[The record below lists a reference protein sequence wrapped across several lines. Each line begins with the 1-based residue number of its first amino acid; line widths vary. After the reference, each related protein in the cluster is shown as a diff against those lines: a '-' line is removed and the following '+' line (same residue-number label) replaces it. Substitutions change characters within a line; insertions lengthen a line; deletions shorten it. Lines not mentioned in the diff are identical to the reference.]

1 MNAANNLALAQRGT
15 VVVNHDIKA
24 MNEQATKQDLHNQ
37 GIQIDSEFVKVDSQL
52 VILRTDMNAGFD
64 RVDGQFT
71 NLRTDMD
78 AKFTKVDSQITN
90 LRTDMNAGFDRVDGQ
105 FTNLRTDMDGKF
117 TNLRTDMDSQFI
129 KFRAEM
135 DSQFIKFRAEM
146 SEQFSKVYTMF
157 DTKQV
162 ELNKTLFKFGS
173 LYFTMMFAVLS
184 VERWWR

>member
-1 MNAANNLALAQRGT
+1 MNAANNLVLAPRGT
-15 VVVNHDIKA
+15 TVVNHDNKA
-24 MNEQATKQDLHNQ
+24 MDEQATKQDLHNQ

-52 VILRTDMNAGFD
+52 VILRTDTNAGFD

-90 LRTDMNAGFDRVDGQ
+90 LRTDMDAGFDRVDGQ

-117 TNLRTDMDSQFI
+117 TNLRTD
-129 KFRAEM
+129 M

-184 VERWWR
+184 IERWWR

>member
-15 VVVNHDIKA
+15 VVVNHDNKA

-78 AKFTKVDSQITN
+78 AKFANVDNQITN
-90 LRTDMNAGFDRVDGQ
+90 LRTDTNAGFDKVYSRFEIVDSQ
-105 FTNLRTDMDGKF
+105 FANLRTDMDAKF
-117 TNLRTDMDSQFI
+117 D
-129 KFRAEM
+129 KA
-135 DSQFIKFRAEM
+135 
-146 SEQFSKVYTMF
+146 
-157 DTKQV
+157 QV
-162 ELNKTLFKFGS
+162 ALNKTLIKFGS

>member
-15 VVVNHDIKA
+15 VVVNHDNKA

-37 GIQIDSEFVKVDSQL
+37 GIQIDSEFGKVDSQL

-90 LRTDMNAGFDRVDGQ
+90 LRTDTNAGFERVDSQ
-105 FTNLRTDMDGKF
+105 FTNLRTDMDAKF
-117 TNLRTDMDSQFI
+117 D
-129 KFRAEM
+129 KA
-135 DSQFIKFRAEM
+135 
-146 SEQFSKVYTMF
+146 
-157 DTKQV
+157 QV
-162 ELNKTLFKFGS
+162 ALNKTFFKFGS
-173 LYFTMMFAVLS
+173 LCFTMMFAVLS
-184 VERWWR
+184 IDRWWR

>member
-1 MNAANNLALAQRGT
+1 MNAANNLVLAPRGT
-15 VVVNHDIKA
+15 IVVNRDNKA

-90 LRTDMNAGFDRVDGQ
+90 LRTDMDAGFDKVYSRFEIVDSQ
-105 FTNLRTDMDGKF
+105 FANLRTDIDAK
-117 TNLRTDMDSQFI
+117 LD
-129 KFRAEM
+129 KA
-135 DSQFIKFRAEM
+135 
-146 SEQFSKVYTMF
+146 
-157 DTKQV
+157 QV
-162 ELNKTLFKFGS
+162 ALNKTLFKFGS